1 MKRAA
6 TKSSSKESI
15 KQSLLEYSFALND
28 RESSDFVPYESESLE
43 GGEQDPTPMVE
54 ESYLDSMDIRAGQNT
69 LRLHRSPMG
78 TFERRRSAT
87 HPQDP
92 DEPVSIL
99 ILSTTNPF
107 NAHNIIISHD

>member
-1 MKRAA
+1 MKRGA
-6 TKSSSKESI
+6 TKSGSKESI

-28 RESSDFVPYESESLE
+28 RGSSDFVPYESESTE

-54 ESYLDSMDIRAGQNT
+54 ESFLDSIDIRAGQNT

-87 HPQDP
+87 HPLDP
-92 DEPVSIL
+92 DEPVSKL
-99 ILSTTNPF
+99 ILYTTYPKL
-107 NAHNIIISHD
+107 ISHLT